1 MFSLDVMKAEI
12 LEVIKEVNPETV
24 VTEADITVDFTR
36 NVFEVTIANLDV
48 ETKTFFVR
56 GSDVIGR
63 YVVRTIGF
71 IAPTEEGFI
80 TFFRG

>member
-1 MFSLDVMKAEI
+1 MFSLDKMKAEI
-12 LEVIKEVNPETV
+12 LEVIKEVNADTV
-24 VTEADITVDFTR
+24 VTVDDITVDFTR
-36 NVFEVTIANLDV
+36 NVFEITIANLDT
-48 ETKTFFVR
+48 ETKTFFVK